1 VPESD
6 IKNFAVVV
14 FSCGDLGIEVAN
26 RLNELRTV
34 QSTTL
39 ITAPWPAKRL
49 SMFGLVRHVYRY
61 GGLPGI
67 LTGIINR
74 IEGLLWRSKPK
85 EVLKKAIPLKAG
97 IREYNFDDFHSPE
110 CLKLISQIK
119 PDLGVVAGAY
129 ILKPS
134 LFEIPRLGSI
144 NLHSGRVPEYR
155 GSAPGF
161 WELYNGESE
170 VGITIHKVVKRLD
183 AGPILLQELF
193 PLNRVPTDQPLA
205 YLEDYRQSVLRPN
218 GVRMLTHAVDMIAKG
233 TVTEQA
239 QDRSRAK
246 TYPYPNYKEIR
257 ELKRRIRDRR
267 GKHRNGKTGT

>member
-1 VPESD
+1 MLEST
-6 IKNFAVVV
+6 IKNLVVVV
-14 FSCGDLGIEVAN
+14 FSCGGLGVEVAN
-26 RLNELRTV
+26 SLNELDTV
-34 QSTTL
+34 RSVSL
-39 ITAPWPAKRL
+39 ITAPWPARRL
-49 SMFGLVRHVYRY
+49 SRFGLIRHVYRY

-67 LTGIINR
+67 FKGIINR
-74 IEGLLWRSKPK
+74 LERLLRLTKDKRVFEK
-85 EVLKKAIPLKAG
+85 EMSLKAG
-97 IREYNFDDFHSPE
+97 ISRYDFDDFHSPE

-119 PDLGVVAGAY
+119 PDVGVVAGTY

-161 WELYNGESE
+161 WELYNGEAE

-193 PLNRVPTDQPLA
+193 PLNGVPTDQPLA

-246 TYPYPNYKEIR
+246 TYPYPNYKELR